1 MLRLFR
7 IRGHSLE
14 PEYQPGDFVLASKI
28 PFLFHLPK
36 IGDVIIFKH
45 PEIGNLIK
53 HIENIDP
60 DTDQVIVLGT
70 HPYSVD
76 SRQFGPISRHQ
87 ILGKVLWHIHPKR

>member
-28 PFLFHLPK
+28 PFLFHSPK
-36 IGDVIIFKH
+36 RGNVIIFKH
-45 PEIGNLIK
+45 PEIGLLIK
-53 HIENIDP
+53 HIETFDP
-60 DTDQVIVLGT
+60 DTDQATVLGT

>member
-28 PFLFHLPK
+28 PFLFHPPK
-36 IGDVIIFKH
+36 SGNVIIFNH
-45 PEIGNLIK
+45 PEIGLLIK
-53 HIENIDP
+53 HIETFDP
-60 DTDQVIVLGT
+60 DTGQVIVLGT

-76 SRQFGPISRHQ
+76 SRQFGPILKYQ
-87 ILGKVLWHIHPKR
+87 ILGKVLWHIHSKR